1 MPESYVRIIWK
12 VTVARFSLLCS
23 FFCSICLKGCPSTSN
38 GSLAWVCDYPEGSNP
53 PVQDMDTWAER
64 NYDYY
69 DLLTPEQKN
78 YSANLEG
85 PCYPVL
91 LQTDNCES
99 QFPLKYGF
107 ALCRWQLLFLSFRKV
122 SRTLLDFNLCGAHRT
137 ALQNCIC

>member
-1 MPESYVRIIWK
+1 MRQSESCQNYTYCCQILI
-12 VTVARFSLLCS
+12 ALFI
-23 FFCSICLKGCPSTSN
+23 FCSICLKGCPSTSN
-38 GSLAWVCDYPEGSNP
+38 GTLAWVCDYPEGPNP

-99 QFPLKYGF
+99 HFPLKYGF
-107 ALCRWQLLFLSFRKV
+107 ALCRWQLLFLSFRNV
-122 SRTLLDFNLCGAHRT
+122 PRTLF
-137 ALQNCIC
+137 